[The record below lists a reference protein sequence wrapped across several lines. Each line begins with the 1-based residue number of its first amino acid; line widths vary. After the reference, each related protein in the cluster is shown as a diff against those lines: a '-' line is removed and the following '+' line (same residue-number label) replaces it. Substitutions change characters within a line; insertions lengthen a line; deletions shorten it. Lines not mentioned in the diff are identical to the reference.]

1 MTSLAPSSVSGTGR
15 VPALDG
21 LRAVAIAAVILFH
34 YKNSLFPGGF
44 VGVDLFFVISGY
56 VVTRSLRDE
65 FASSGRIG
73 IGSFYVR
80 RARRILPALLVAIV
94 GTLILEWLTDGLSR
108 SDWHATLAV
117 VASAFNWFLAWQHLY
132 DSAFVHIWSLSL
144 EEQFYLLWPL
154 AFLILLRARR
164 KFLARAVPAG
174 LIAASVL
181 WSFYLVQDG
190 ATWHRVYFGS
200 DSRAHGILAG
210 CLLGVAGR
218 GASPKVLVRLWPMPA
233 IAFVAM
239 ALTLNNHASYMGLW
253 GFALATAMSLW
264 LVAAALEA
272 GEGPLRDVLSS
283 PPAQW
288 LGLRSYSLFL
298 WHFPVAQALHALGVP
313 AWPLFALAASLLIA
327 DLSYR
332 FVELPFMRGR
342 REKLDRRAAAEAQ
355 AGP

>member
-65 FASSGRIG
+65 FASTGGIAIG
-73 IGSFYVR
+73 PFYVR
-80 RARRILPALLVAIV
+80 RARRILPALLVAV
-94 GTLILEWLTDGLSR
+94 AGTLILKWLTDELTR
-108 SDWHATLAV
+108 ADAQAALAV

-132 DSAFVHIWSLSL
+132 DGAFVHIWSLSL

-164 KFLARAVPAG
+164 GFLARALLAA

-181 WSFYLVQDG
+181 WSSYLVQEG
-190 ATWHRVYFGS
+190 ASWHRVYFGS

-210 CLLGVAGR
+210 CLLAVTGSG
-218 GASPKVLVRLWPMPA
+218 SMPKALVRLWPIPA
-233 IAFVAM
+233 IAFMVM
-239 ALTLNNHASYMGLW
+239 ALNLDNHAGYMGLW
-253 GFALATAMSLW
+253 GFALATATSLW
-264 LVAAALEA
+264 LVAAAREA
-272 GEGPLRDVLSS
+272 GEGPLRDALSS

-313 AWPLFALAASLLIA
+313 AWPLVALAASLLIA

-332 FVELPFMRGR
+332 FVELPFMRGSR
-342 REKLDRRAAAEAQ
+342 KKIDRRTAAEAQ